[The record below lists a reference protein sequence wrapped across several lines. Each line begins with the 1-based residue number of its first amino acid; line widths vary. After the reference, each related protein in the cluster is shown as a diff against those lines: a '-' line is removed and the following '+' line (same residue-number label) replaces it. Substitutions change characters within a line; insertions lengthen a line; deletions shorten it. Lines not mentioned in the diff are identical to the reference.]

1 MSLFVHMKHAVP
13 ETQKAKG
20 VTFSLKPELHEQ
32 LEQRVEQLGYPWTK
46 SSYIASLVMQD
57 LEQNGMAPES
67 TSAKALDYA
76 TKAVENTFRRKKIR
90 EGQTSKRKATKGA

>member
-1 MSLFVHMKHAVP
+1 MKHAVP
-13 ETQKAKG
+13 DNQKAKG

-57 LEQNGMAPES
+57 LEQNGLAPES
-67 TSAKALDYA
+67 TSAKALDHA
-76 TKAVENTFRRKKIR
+76 AKAVENTMRRKKTR
-90 EGQTSKRKATKGA
+90 EGQKTKRTAGKGA